1 MHKVMKQFSI
11 RRLRLLLLLGI
22 ALTAISS
29 EALRIDNTHY
39 RFCVMDNAVI
49 SNYAAATAANS
60 GTLTRPPMEAT
71 WHSYHGVKIN
81 GYQTQLVT
89 YNTVLSVNVLM
100 SEPWNNS
107 SDCSLS
113 HWWFEDR
120 YVGNVGSYQRKELF
134 YITVDTPDG
143 VALLDEPRY
152 MKVGE
157 DTVLQPVLLGTY
169 TKFSGD
175 GYFDYEY
182 SSSSSDIIEVSDGRI
197 IAKNPGK
204 ATVTIKAYAKNRTY
218 QGSYFIG
225 ETKTDIDVT
234 ANEEND
240 DEIDE
245 ADINREWGTG
255 LTKVIASQ
263 NKVYELRQNNGNNVI
278 FSRTIMGEEIYVAY
292 KFDDAGKLCA
302 STLTMPD
309 TDYFTYYA
317 NTIMASGSS
326 EITFKNE
333 IEIKK
338 DDGNIVAYD
347 ISTAADGRNFITIG
361 FSYYDEIEDRDD
373 CVDLGL
379 SVRWATANVGAN
391 TPSGVGGFYAWG
403 ETSTK
408 SEYWRENYSYC
419 SASGYDFNYF
429 NPLADI
435 CGTQYDVATKKLG
448 DGWRMPTLAEANE
461 LITKCTWTREDVDG
475 VKVYRVTGPNGN
487 SIIIP
492 ITSWKKQAKEYTTS
506 KLHLAVGECPSRGSD
521 SAYVITTERQG
532 NGYVGSIGQEWKA
545 WGYNMRPVYTK

>member
-11 RRLRLLLLLGI
+11 RRLRLLLFLGI

-49 SNYAAATAANS
+49 SNNAAATAANS

-100 SEPWNNS
+100 TEPWNNS

-120 YVGNVGSYQRKELF
+120 YVGNVGSYQRKEFF

-157 DTVLQPVLLGTY
+157 DTALQPVLLGTY
-169 TKFSGD
+169 TEFSGD

-204 ATVTIKAYAKNRTY
+204 ATVTIKVYAKNRTY

-245 ADINREWGTG
+245 ADINREWGMG
-255 LTKVIASQ
+255 LAKVIASQ
-263 NKVYELRQNNGNNVI
+263 NKAYELRQNNENNVI

-333 IEIKK
+333 IEIMK
-338 DDGNIVAYD
+338 DDGNIVGYD
-347 ISTAADGRNFITIG
+347 ISTAANGRNFITIG
-361 FSYYDEIEDRDD
+361 FSYYDEMEDRDD

-379 SVRWATANVGAN
+379 SVRWATTNIGASK
-391 TPSGVGGFYAWG
+391 PSGVGGFYAWG

-429 NPLADI
+429 NPLTDI
-435 CGTQYDVATKKLG
+435 CGTQYDVAAKKLG

-506 KLHLAVGECPSRGSD
+506 KLHLAVGECPSKGSD

-545 WGYNMRPVYTK
+545 WGYNIRPVYTK

>member
-1 MHKVMKQFSI
+1 MKQFSI
-11 RRLRLLLLLGI
+11 RGLRLLLFLGI

-100 SEPWNNS
+100 TEPWNNS

-157 DTVLQPVLLGTY
+157 DTALQPVLLGTY
-169 TKFSGD
+169 TEFSGD

-245 ADINREWGTG
+245 ADINREWGIG

-263 NKVYELRQNNGNNVI
+263 NKVYELRRNNENNVI

-333 IEIKK
+333 IEIMK
-338 DDGNIVAYD
+338 DDGNIVGYD

-361 FSYYDEIEDRDD
+361 FSYYDEMEDRDD

-379 SVRWATANVGAN
+379 SVRWATTNIGASK
-391 TPSGVGGFYAWG
+391 PSGVGGFYAWG

-429 NPLADI
+429 NPLTDI
-435 CGTQYDVATKKLG
+435 CGTQYDVAAKKLG

-506 KLHLAVGECPSRGSD
+506 KLHLAVGECPSKGSD

-545 WGYNMRPVYTK
+545 WGYNIRPVYTK

>member
-1 MHKVMKQFSI
+1 MKQFSI

-100 SEPWNNS
+100 TEPWNNS

-169 TKFSGD
+169 TEFSGD

-218 QGSYFIG
+218 
-225 ETKTDIDVT
+225 T
-234 ANEEND
+234 
-240 DEIDE
+240 
-245 ADINREWGTG
+245 
-255 LTKVIASQ
+255 
-263 NKVYELRQNNGNNVI
+263 
-278 FSRTIMGEEIYVAY
+278 
-292 KFDDAGKLCA
+292 
-302 STLTMPD
+302 
-309 TDYFTYYA
+309 
-317 NTIMASGSS
+317 
-326 EITFKNE
+326 
-333 IEIKK
+333 
-338 DDGNIVAYD
+338 
-347 ISTAADGRNFITIG
+347 
-361 FSYYDEIEDRDD
+361 
-373 CVDLGL
+373 
-379 SVRWATANVGAN
+379 
-391 TPSGVGGFYAWG
+391 
-403 ETSTK
+403 
-408 SEYWRENYSYC
+408 
-419 SASGYDFNYF
+419 
-429 NPLADI
+429 
-435 CGTQYDVATKKLG
+435 
-448 DGWRMPTLAEANE
+448 
-461 LITKCTWTREDVDG
+461 
-475 VKVYRVTGPNGN
+475 
-487 SIIIP
+487 
-492 ITSWKKQAKEYTTS
+492 
-506 KLHLAVGECPSRGSD
+506 
-521 SAYVITTERQG
+521 
-532 NGYVGSIGQEWKA
+532 
-545 WGYNMRPVYTK
+545 

>member
-1 MHKVMKQFSI
+1 MHKAMKQFSI
-11 RRLRLLLLLGI
+11 RGLRLLLFLGI

-71 WHSYHGVKIN
+71 WYSYHGVKIN
-81 GYQTQLVT
+81 GYQTELVT

-100 SEPWNNS
+100 TGPWNNS

-113 HWWFEDR
+113 HRWFEDR

-134 YITVDTPDG
+134 YITVDAPDG
-143 VALLDEPRY
+143 VALLEEPSY
-152 MKVGE
+152 MKVG
-157 DTVLQPVLLGTY
+157 DDMVLQPVLLGNY
-169 TKFSGD
+169 TEFSGD
-175 GYFDYEY
+175 GYFAYEY
-182 SSSSSDIIEVSDGRI
+182 SSSAPEIIEISSGKI
-197 IAKNPGK
+197 IAKNLGK
-204 ATVTIKAYAKNRTY
+204 ATVTVKAYAENRTY
-218 QGSYFIG
+218 AGKYFIG
-225 ETKTDIDVT
+225 EAKTEIEVCPNGEHEETIDIV
-234 ANEEND
+234 
-240 DEIDE
+240 EINKD
-245 ADINREWGTG
+245 WG
-255 LTKVIASQ
+255 LPMSQVISSQ
-263 NKVYELRQNNGNNVI
+263 NSAYELRQKNETNVI
-278 FSRTIMGEEIYVAY
+278 FSKTIKDEEIYIAY
-292 KFDDAGKLCA
+292 KFDDNGKLCA
-302 STLTMPD
+302 STLTMPETD
-309 TDYFTYYA
+309 FFTDYA
-317 NTIMASGSS
+317 NMIMILGTS

-333 IEIKK
+333 IEIMK
-338 DDGNIVAYD
+338 DDGNIVGYD
-347 ISTAADGRNFITIG
+347 ISTAANGRNFITIG
-361 FSYYDEIEDRDD
+361 FSYYDEMEDRDD

-379 SVRWATANVGAN
+379 SVRWATTNIGASK
-391 TPSGVGGFYAWG
+391 PSGVGGFYAWG

-461 LITKCTWTREDVDG
+461 LITKCTWTREDVEG

-492 ITSWKKQAKEYTTS
+492 IVSWKKQAKEYTTS

-545 WGYNMRPVYTK
+545 WGYNIRPVYTK

>member
-1 MHKVMKQFSI
+1 MKQFSI